1 MSHEL
6 ESAGL
11 AEGNGVSIDVKLIK
25 MLLIFV
31 YFVFLEVFLK
41 FLCALITE
49 NIYSTSLL
57 KYKFILTFLT
67 Q

>member
-31 YFVFLEVFLK
+31 YFVFFASIFK
-41 FLCALITE
+41 ICICAD
-49 NIYSTSLL
+49 NR
-57 KYKFILTFLT
+57 KHILD
-67 Q
+67 